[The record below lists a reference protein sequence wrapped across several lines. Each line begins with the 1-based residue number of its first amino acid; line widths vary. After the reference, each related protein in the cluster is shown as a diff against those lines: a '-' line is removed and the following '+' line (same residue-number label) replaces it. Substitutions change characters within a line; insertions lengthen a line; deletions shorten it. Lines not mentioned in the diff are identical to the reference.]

1 MEIPDAQCHPFR
13 HRRADG
19 GRPDPAGGDAAR
31 CRLAHAS
38 RATPSAGVDQPDR
51 APAAGHRFSGP
62 AAPEPS
68 DGLLRQR
75 RRDAMTPEQKRLVRD
90 TWKQVAPVADGAA
103 GMFYHRLFEID
114 PTTRKLFRAT
124 DMVAQRKKL
133 LQTLAFAIG
142 GLDHLDALA
151 SKVED
156 LGRRHARYGV
166 SDAQYDSVGAAL
178 LWTLE
183 QGLGHAWTPAVASA
197 WTEVYQL
204 LSRIMRKA
212 VAQANVAPQQRVAVG

>member
-1 MEIPDAQCHPFR
+1 MLPAPVGSVMEMSMPKVTRIVTFR
-13 HRRADG
+13 SDG
-19 GRPDPAGGDAAR
+19 GRHDPARGDASR
-31 CRLAHAS
+31 RGLADAGGSNH
-38 RATPSAGVDQPDR
+38 SAGVDQPAR
-51 APAAGHRFSGP
+51 APAAGHRFAGP
-62 AAPEPS
+62 TPEPS

-75 RRDAMTPEQKRLVRD
+75 RRKAMTPEQKRLVRD
-90 TWKQVAPVADGAA
+90 TWKQVVPVADAAA

-142 GLDHLDALA
+142 GLDNLDALV

-156 LGRRHARYGV
+156 LGRRHAGYGV
-166 SDAQYDSVGAAL
+166 TDTQYDSVGAAL

-183 QGLGHAWTPAVASA
+183 QGLGHAWTPPVAAA
-197 WTEVYQL
+197 WTEVYRL
-204 LSRIMRKA
+204 LS
-212 VAQANVAPQQRVAVG
+212 